1 VAQGGGDTYEKLE
14 VACFI
19 LAPLVK
25 GKHVPAPIL
34 RAVADILNLPK

>member
-1 VAQGGGDTYEKLE
+1 LSGFVDCYLI
-14 VACFI
+14 I